1 VGSANASSCTLTN
14 PGGSLTEG
22 SEKTRLCKAFKA
34 AVKRACR
41 KGVNGKPSN
50 KTPFNDLF
58 YEDLAKIAKDEGGGV
73 GAIAR
78 EVPSL
83 VKDLGGKIGGGA
95 LAALESEGGVVAG
108 GAGAAGVWN
117 ALGGATQ
124 GITGALTAVPGIAE
138 DAVRGILWIG
148 KLALGEGLKLRFL
161 DGQMAD
167 GSVLEIK
174 GPGDGFGEGQ
184 LKDLKTIGGGKEPK
198 VLSCES
204 CKAPCTNDAPYGSR
218 AIGCG

>member
-1 VGSANASSCTLTN
+1 MSANASSCTLTN

-22 SEKTRLCKAFKA
+22 AEKKQLCKAFKA

-41 KGVNGKPSN
+41 RNAKGKLTN
-50 KTPFNDLF
+50 KTAFNDLF
-58 YEDLAKIAKDEGGGV
+58 YQDLAKIVEDEGSAVGG
-73 GAIAR
+73 IAR
-78 EVPSL
+78 EVPAL
-83 VKDLGGKIGGGA
+83 VGDLGGKIGGGA
-95 LAALESEGGVVAG
+95 LVALESEGGVIAG

-124 GITGALTAVPGIAE
+124 GITGAVTAVPGVAE

-148 KLALGEGLKLRFL
+148 KPALAEGFKLRFL

-184 LKDLKTIGGGKEPK
+184 CKDLTTIGGGKEPK

-204 CKAPCTNDAPYGSR
+204 CKAPCTNDAFRGLR
-218 AIGCG
+218 AIGCN